1 MQQGL
6 DPIDPQPQAESIEAL
21 NLRLAELMHRHSEL
35 FDRLRAD
42 QQHFARL
49 ARSVWHVQ
57 EDERRRLARELH
69 DGIGQNLA
77 ALIHQ
82 IRAAVRAVPPQ
93 TATTL
98 VAALSALNQ
107 AQELAQSTLEDTR
120 ALSRLLRPQILDDLG
135 LEPALRWLVRT
146 LSVAPGLHIR
156 IDIDPL
162 PPELDGDVATLIF
175 RIAQESLG
183 NTVKHAQAKLA
194 TLVLRCDA
202 ERLVLSIS
210 DDGRGCDPATAF
222 AVSARGESTGL
233 GGMRDRARLFGGE
246 FTLQSSS
253 GAGCTITLRLPLAPP

>member
-1 MQQGL
+1 MQRGL
-6 DPIDPQPQAESIEAL
+6 DPTESQPRSENVEAL

-35 FDRLRAD
+35 FDRLRAE
-42 QQHFARL
+42 QQHFQRL
-49 ARSVWHVQ
+49 ARSVWRVQ

-82 IRAAVRAVPPQ
+82 IRAAVRAVPSQ
-93 TATTL
+93 TATTHD
-98 VAALSALNQ
+98 ALDALNQ
-107 AQELAQSTLEDTR
+107 AQALAQSTLEDTR

-146 LSVAPGLHIR
+146 LSAAPGLHIR
-156 IDIDPL
+156 VDIDPL
-162 PPELDGDVATLIF
+162 PQELDSDVATLIF

-183 NTVKHAQAKLA
+183 NVVKHAQAMSA
-194 TLVLRCDA
+194 TLALRCDG
-202 ERLVLSIS
+202 EHLMLSIS
-210 DDGRGCDPATAF
+210 DDGRGCDPAAAL

-246 FTLQSSS
+246 FALKSSP
-253 GAGCTITLRLPLAPP
+253 GAGCTITLRLPLVTT